1 MIPTMKTFYFY
12 FLLSIFVSMVTPTW
26 LAQGNFYIALQKWL
40 YNIISIESN
49 IVKFQLLYCSNIDK
63 NVLKF
68 QAHNLRIR

>member
-49 IVKFQLLYCSNIDK
+49 IVKF
-63 NVLKF
+63 
-68 QAHNLRIR
+68 